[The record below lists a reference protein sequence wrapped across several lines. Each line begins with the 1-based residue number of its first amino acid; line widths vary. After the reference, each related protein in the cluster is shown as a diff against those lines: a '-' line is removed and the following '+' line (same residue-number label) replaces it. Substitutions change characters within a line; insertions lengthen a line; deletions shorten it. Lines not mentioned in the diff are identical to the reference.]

1 MDGGLSLCDPRH
13 PKREIM
19 TVRLLEENLTSN
31 VKTKVTKKPVFRGK
45 NNQGSNT
52 KVERGAFAKT
62 SLVQ

>member
-31 VKTKVTKKPVFRGK
+31 VKTKITKNAGVPRKEQSGF
-45 NNQGSNT
+45 
-52 KVERGAFAKT
+52 
-62 SLVQ
+62 